1 MEKNLSMREIFVPGT
16 ENSKRRKEK
25 KMTEALTVKKLYT
38 LDQTIAKDIFEGVT
52 YPWEVLPKISSFILE
67 LGKTLSEDEYEKR
80 GENVWIAKSAKVAP
94 TAFINGPAIIGKDA
108 EVRHCAF
115 IRGNAI
121 VGEGA
126 VVGNST
132 ELKNVILF
140 NKVQVPHYN
149 YVGDSVLG
157 YKSHMGAGS
166 ITSNVKS
173 DKKLVVVKADGEK
186 IETGMKKFGAMLG
199 DEVEVGC
206 GSVLNPGT
214 VVGSH
219 SNIYPLSSVRGFV
232 PAYSIYKKQGEV
244 AEKQGE

>member
-1 MEKNLSMREIFVPGT
+1 MLFRS
-16 ENSKRRKEK
+16 
-25 KMTEALTVKKLYT
+25 
-38 LDQTIAKDIFEGVT
+38 
-52 YPWEVLPKISSFILE
+52 
-67 LGKTLSEDEYEKR
+67 
-80 GENVWIAKSAKVAP
+80 AKSAKVAP
-94 TAFINGPAIIGKDA
+94 TAYINGPAIIGKNA

-115 IRGNAI
+115 IRGNAL

-140 NKVQVPHYN
+140 DKVQVPHYN
-149 YVGDSVLG
+149 YVGDSILG

-173 DKKLVVVKADGEK
+173 DKKLVVVKGKEVRM
-186 IETGMKKFGAMLG
+186 ETGLKKFGAMLG

-219 SNIYPLSSVRGFV
+219 TNIYPLSSVRGVV
-232 PAYSIYKKQGEV
+232 PSHSIYKNQNEV
-244 AEKQGE
+244 VDKI

>member
-1 MEKNLSMREIFVPGT
+1 ML
-16 ENSKRRKEK
+16 
-25 KMTEALTVKKLYT
+25 EALTVKENYS
-38 LDQTIAKDIFEGVT
+38 LDQTIAKDIFNGVT

-67 LGKTLSEDEYEKR
+67 LGATLSEDEYEKR
-80 GENVWIAKSAKVAP
+80 GENVWVAKSAKVAP

-173 DKKLVVVKADGEK
+173 DKKLVVVKAGEEK

-199 DEVEVGC
+199 DEVC

-214 VVGSH
+214 VVGNH

-232 PAYSIYKKQGEV
+232 PANSIYKKQGEV
-244 AEKQGE
+244 VTKEER